1 MNQIVLVIRLA
12 LSSPQRFYY
21 NTKDLIVQFVGVN
34 LTLEKPVRKK
44 VEGMASAAPIELKAV
59 AVSDQRNG
67 EPDDITQKSKFK
79 Y

>member
-44 VEGMASAAPIELKAV
+44 ENLSSRRDGRRRP
-59 AVSDQRNG
+59 
-67 EPDDITQKSKFK
+67 